1 MQDTQTHKQT
11 FWFTIINYVGILI
24 GVVSTI
30 LIYPNDKEFL
40 GMIRYVDAIAQIIFP
55 FLLFGGAQALIHFY
69 PNLSATFREQL
80 FKFNLFTILCLS
92 LIVGSFLFVVNFFIE
107 NQDFKYVLYAFP
119 LAIAL
124 AFIELLKRQATN
136 LQKIAVPTFF
146 DKIIPKLALP
156 IIFLL
161 VLGAYF
167 SENFGLLIF
176 VCSYFL
182 VFLLLFFY
190 VNRYFKISKE
200 IKFKALFNQFKFK
213 EYLNYSFFA
222 FIGSLGSFFAFR
234 IDAFM
239 IPKFIS
245 FEANG
250 TYSIAVTLTAAL
262 AIPATGLFAIY
273 APEISKL
280 VKENNIAQLR
290 MKYVESAKLLFFIG
304 AVLLGCIFLGV
315 DSLFQMMPTYDKLQP
330 AIPIILIL
338 GINVLINMATG
349 FNSEIISYSKFYKF
363 NITSVLVLVVVN
375 VSLNLF
381 FLTQTQLGIIGVAY
395 ASLVAMVLFN
405 FFKVIF
411 IYKKFNIT
419 PFDLNYLKLIV
430 LLFVVLFAIYLLP
443 VTNNNLIDFSY
454 KIVLNLLVSL
464 FFVYQLKL
472 VPSVTYWI
480 NKKLN

>member
-40 GMIRYVDAIAQIIFP
+40 GMIRYVDAIAQIVFP

-69 PNLSATFREQL
+69 PNLNTTFREQL
-80 FKFNLFTILCLS
+80 FKFNLFTILSLS
-92 LIVGSFLFVVNFFIE
+92 IIVGLLLFIANFFIE
-107 NQDFKYVLYAFP
+107 NHDFKYVLYAFP

-136 LQKIAVPTFF
+136 LQKIAYPTLF

-156 IIFLL
+156 VIFLL
-161 VLGAYF
+161 LFAAYF
-167 SENFGLLIF
+167 DESTGLLIF
-176 VCSYFL
+176 VNSYFL
-182 VFLLLFFY
+182 VLLLLFFY
-190 VNRYFKISKE
+190 VNRYFKMSSE
-200 IKFKALFNQFKFK
+200 IKFKALFNQLNFKD
-213 EYLNYSFFA
+213 YLSYSFYA

-250 TYSIAVTLTAAL
+250 TFSIAVTLTAAL

-280 VKENNIAQLR
+280 IKEHNWAQLR
-290 MKYVESAKLLFFIG
+290 MKYIESAKLLFFIG

-315 DSLFQMMPTYDKLQP
+315 EPLFHMMPTYDKLQP
-330 AIPIILIL
+330 AIPIIMTL
-338 GINVLINMATG
+338 GSNVLINMATG

-381 FLTQTQLGIIGVAY
+381 FLTQTELGIIGVAY

-411 IYKKFNIT
+411 IYKKFNMI
-419 PFDLNYLKLIV
+419 PFDANYLKLIG
-430 LLFVVLFAIYLLP
+430 LLLMVPFLIYLLP
-443 VTNNNLIDFSY
+443 MTHNNLIDFSY
-454 KIVLNLLVSL
+454 KVGLNLIVSL
-464 FFVYQLKL
+464 FFVYQFKL

-480 NKKLN
+480 KKKLN